1 MSRVDSGVVV
11 ADNLSQAWLETT
23 KDVSASGGNRFH
35 TLTRIMDPLAEDRQI
50 RNSYDG
56 LLRTLGMPSAETVA
70 NTIFPSGLAAAG
82 SSPAKLVER
91 YVQAYPALRR
101 FGPNK
106 KGTYFGRIVAYP
118 SPTGDR
124 DQLTPLIRKL
134 ADELKSPGPMSARY
148 EVAIA
153 GINEQSELATD
164 SAVPVEARPS
174 DAGPDGTEV
183 AVPIFAPHKDTS
195 RRAFP
200 CLSLLSFQL
209 DTDRVHLLAQYRYE
223 YLVEKGYG
231 NYLGLA
237 RLLGYIAE
245 AVDLAPGQLTVTA
258 GRIKAD
264 ASTRALAL
272 HLGDAWVRA

>member
-1 MSRVDSGVVV
+1 MSRVTPGVVV

-23 KDVSASGGNRFH
+23 KDVLEQGGKAFH
-35 TLTRIMDPLAEDRQI
+35 TLTRIENPLAEDASI
-50 RNSYDG
+50 RDGYDA
-56 LLRTLGMPSAETVA
+56 LLRDLRMQSAEAVA
-70 NTIFPSGLAAAG
+70 HTIFPSGPAAE
-82 SSPAKLVER
+82 SDSPEALVAR
-91 YVQAYPALRR
+91 YVDSYPTLRR

-118 SPTGDR
+118 SPTGDL

-134 ADELKSPGPMSARY
+134 AHELETPGPMSARY
-148 EVAIA
+148 EV
-153 GINEQSELATD
+153 GI
-164 SAVPVEARPS
+164 EAAHDRQ
-174 DAGPDGTEV
+174 DDVVADGGVHEAGPGSAEV
-183 AVPIFAPHKDTS
+183 AVPIFVPHKDTG

-209 DTDRVHLLAQYRYE
+209 DAGHVHLLAQYRYE

-237 RLLGYIAE
+237 RLLAYVAE

-258 GRIKAD
+258 GRIQTD
-264 ASTRALAL
+264 ASNRALA
-272 HLGDAWVRA
+272 HHFGDAWKHA